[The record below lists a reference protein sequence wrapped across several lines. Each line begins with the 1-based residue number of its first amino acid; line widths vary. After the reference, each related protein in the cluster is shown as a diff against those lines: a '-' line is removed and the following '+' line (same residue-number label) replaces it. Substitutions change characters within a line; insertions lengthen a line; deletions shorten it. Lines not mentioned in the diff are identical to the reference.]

1 MTRTCLRLLSA
12 AIVATGALLALFVSL
27 VVPDRA
33 AAQPL
38 PPPDVLQSWIREFKQ
53 SERGPF
59 ELIRWFCHDGRI
71 LPARTGCGGEDKGV
85 QHGDWNERARQLR
98 NHDFAVA
105 NVLVALEPQRFV
117 GPGADLETWKQ
128 LLLERFLVGFDDG
141 WIFRGA
147 FGYRGALQIEDEEE
161 AARRLILSM
170 LADPAWRDAARFTL
184 LRESVRLL
192 PLSVDTASAADV
204 RAHAAQLATRDR
216 AFMPLRA
223 KIHSFPDGGD
233 AERVREFAASE
244 GRPNLA
250 DEYEALAHEIEAL
263 YAPAGAAAAVLELAP
278 IIGRGDVEQQLRE
291 KSEEFRAEVNM
302 GRRFAAA
309 AKLLRLLRESFP
321 SIQDPE
327 VALLTLMT
335 SLALEREAYAAGAE
349 AMTKLESS
357 TRRSRLWL
365 LAYGAEALYGSGF
378 LGARELAE
386 VEAAVRSI
394 ESRNPKLREYREVVL
409 YLARIPEWSGRWL
422 EFLFGVQMQRWTA
435 IEPLVKQ
442 FVADR
447 LRGSPLLLY
456 SGVLD
461 TLVADA
467 NERAGVVHE
476 VMGQPVSGGFRALN
490 PGLARG
496 MLRTT
501 HDGTRMDR
509 LDPDGIYV
517 LPETTPDIS
526 PVSGILTRGAG
537 SSVSHVQLLARN
549 LGIPN
554 VLVHDDLVK
563 RLGDHVGAQTVL
575 AVSPGGAVR
584 LARDGPSWNAI
595 FGAENQGPADLLIQ
609 PDLVK
614 LDLSVTD
621 PIPLARL
628 RAVDAGR
635 VCGPKGANLG
645 ELRFHFG
652 KQVPDGFVIP
662 FGAFR
667 RLLEQPIEA
676 GGPSAW
682 DWLVRRYDDAQRA
695 GFTSARGRRLND
707 ETLARMREWIA
718 EVEFPASFERDVEW
732 ALREQFGAPGRYGVF
747 VRSDTNV
754 EDLPGFSGA
763 GLNRTVPNV
772 VGNDAILAAIREV
785 WASPFSDRS
794 FAWRQGQM
802 QDPEYVFPSVVVQ
815 QAFPSEKSGVL
826 ITVDVETGDPNWL
839 TVVTNEGVGGAVDGQ
854 AAETLL
860 VNARSGVTRLLAPA
874 ATPTKRVL
882 APGGGIEL
890 VAASGSEWVLLPGEV
905 RQLVKLARDV
915 PKKLESMRTEFG
927 VPIPADVEFAF
938 RDGRLALLQ
947 IRPFSESKR
956 AQRSQYLASLDA
968 PAQARGD
975 EPVWIGGLPG
985 QPDPAAEAAKRQEEE
1000 RLAAEEAARKE
1011 AERRERM
1018 RRGMR

>member
-1 MTRTCLRLLSA
+1 MTRICRRTLSA
-12 AIVATGALLALFVSL
+12 AILTASTVLALA
-27 VVPDRA
+27 VPSRA
-33 AAQPL
+33 GAQPL
-38 PPPDVLQSWIREFKQ
+38 PPPDVLQSWIREFQ
-53 SERGPF
+53 DSERGPF
-59 ELIRWFCHDGRI
+59 EQIRWFCHDGRI
-71 LPARTGCGGEDKGV
+71 LPARRGCGGEDKGV
-85 QHGDWNERARQLR
+85 QHGDWNERARLLR
-98 NHDFAVA
+98 NHDYAVA
-105 NVLVALEPQRFV
+105 NVLVALEPQHFV

-128 LLLERFLVGFDDG
+128 ILLERFLIGFDDG
-141 WIFRGA
+141 WIFRSA
-147 FGYRGALQIEDEEE
+147 FGYRGALQIEDEET
-161 AARRLILSM
+161 AARRLILAM
-170 LADPAWRDAARFTL
+170 LANPAWRDPSRFTL

-216 AFMPLRA
+216 AFATLRA

-233 AERVREFAASE
+233 AERVREFAAGE
-244 GRPNLA
+244 GRPNLT
-250 DEYEALAHEIEAL
+250 DEYESLAEEIEAL
-263 YAPAGAAAAVLELAP
+263 YAPSGAAAAVLELAP
-278 IIGRGDVEQQLRE
+278 IIGRGEVAELLQE

-321 SIQDPE
+321 KIEDPE
-327 VALLTLMT
+327 VALVTLMT

-349 AMTKLESS
+349 AMTKLDSS

-386 VEAAVRSI
+386 VESAVRSI

-422 EFLFGVQMQRWTA
+422 EFVFGVQMQRWTA
-435 IEPLVKQ
+435 IEPLVKH

-447 LRGSPLLLY
+447 LRGSPLLFY

-467 NERAGVVHE
+467 NERSGVVHE
-476 VMGQPVSGGFRALN
+476 VLGESVSGGFRALN

-496 MLRTT
+496 VLRAVG
-501 HDGTRMDR
+501 DDTRMDR

-554 VLVHDDLVK
+554 VLVNEDVVK
-563 RLGDHVGAQTVL
+563 RLDGHVGKRSVL

-584 LARDGPSWNAI
+584 LARDDPSWDAT
-595 FGAENQGPADLLIQ
+595 FGAENQGPPDLLIQ

-614 LDLSVTD
+614 LDLTVTE
-621 PIPLARL
+621 PIPLSRL
-628 RAVDAGR
+628 RSVDAGR

-652 KQVPDGFVIP
+652 NRVPDGFVIP

-667 RLLEQPIEA
+667 RLLDQPFEE

-682 DWLVRRYDDAQRA
+682 NWLIRRYDEAQRA
-695 GFTSARGRRLND
+695 GPNSARGRQLNG

-718 EVEFPASFERDVEW
+718 TVEFPDGFERDVEW
-732 ALREQFGAPGRYGVF
+732 ALREEFGVPGRYGVF

-785 WASPFSDRS
+785 WASPFSERS

-815 QAFPSEKSGVL
+815 LAFPSEKSGVL
-826 ITVDVETGDPNWL
+826 ITVDVETGDPRWL
-839 TVVTNEGVGGAVDGQ
+839 TIVTNEGVGGAVDGQ

-860 VNARSGVTRLLAPA
+860 VNARSGVSRLLAPA
-874 ATPTKRVL
+874 ATPVKRVL
-882 APGGGIEL
+882 APGGGIDL
-890 VAASGSEWVLLPGEV
+890 VAASGSEWVLLPGEL

-915 PKKLESMRTEFG
+915 PKKLESMRTAFE
-927 VPIPADVEFAF
+927 VPIPADIEFAF

-956 AQRSQYLASLDA
+956 AQRSQYLAQLDA
-968 PAQARGD
+968 PAQTRGG
-975 EPVWIGGLPG
+975 EPVWIGGRPG
-985 QPDPAAEAAKRQEEE
+985 EPALAAEAAKRQEEK
-1000 RLAAEEAARKE
+1000 RLAAEERAREE
-1011 AERRERM
+1011 AERREQM
-1018 RRGMR
+1018 RRGAR